1 MNKNAVYI
9 QRHNSNVAYRVNFA
23 DLLNL
28 EVNYQLNSNYEI
40 SLTLTY
46 VNAYK
51 GAFNAAQD
59 KATIFFNGELYDIQQ
74 TDTTID
80 NKGLLQL
87 KVTANHALV
96 DKMKNCRVDKTYPTE
111 DNPESSGGPDT
122 SSSTNS
128 DQNKQPGVTTKKTG
142 EKQTYSLQD
151 RLDKFFNGND
161 QGIKYELHGN
171 FPNVAV
177 DVQDTSLY
185 EWLNQHLK
193 EFSAYYIP
201 VGNVVKIYDLQ
212 SLQHE
217 TGRQFRYQHNM
228 TNANVQTDVNEIV
241 NDCEV
246 YGGKMEKDITT
257 GGVSNGVSEPV
268 NGDWAPVIKN
278 AAAIVGEKLSDSDIN
293 LIKAQINLESSGR
306 EDVVGGNDGLADGNA
321 IGLLQ
326 FKQRTFDYYCRPP
339 YTNIRKGL
347 DQLVA
352 LMNIP
357 NWRNQ
362 ITGHSGWSP
371 HGAPI
376 SKQEL
381 KPQTI
386 ANGAANQIA
395 EFCKQYVGKVPYVW
409 GGNTP
414 SGWDCSGFVAYVYNH
429 FGIPMHQ
436 PTTYEEYQ
444 GQVVGPPYQTG
455 DMLFWGNR
463 GHTTHTSIAIN
474 SEWRVGADNDRDGTV
489 MMKINQWP
497 PAFGVRNA
505 KMAALAGGDAS
516 LGDNQTSTTT
526 QTYYALHFHFE
537 DADSIKRYGRHRGKP
552 LAVDSIYDM
561 DALKKY
567 ADVNIQHKP
576 KTTFTVK
583 DIFEKGFSIGDVWHV
598 IVPEMNLKVGVTL
611 LGIKYKPFNP
621 DNSSATLSFNNS
633 GIVMQSVLNAIYED
647 IKGINSRPDQFNAI
661 SATSSRS
668 EDHFGQIVTLNA
680 DQVKAINQWMEG
692 GDNNEQAS

>member
-9 QRHNSNVAYRVNFA
+9 QRHDSNVAYRVNFA

-28 EVNYQLNSNYEI
+28 EINYQLNSNYEI

-46 VNAYK
+46 VNSYK

-111 DNPESSGGPDT
+111 DNPESSGGSDT
-122 SSSTNS
+122 SSSTNN

-257 GGVSNGVSEPV
+257 GGVSNGVNEPV
-268 NGDWAPVIKN
+268 NGDWTPVIKN
-278 AAAIVGEKLSDSDIN
+278 AAAIIGEKLSDSDIN

-306 EDVVGGNDGLADGNA
+306 EDVIGGTDGLSDGA
-321 IGLLQ
+321 AKGLLQ
-326 FKQRTFDYYCRPP
+326 FKQGTFNYYCRPP
-339 YTNIRKGL
+339 YNNIMKGL
-347 DQLVA
+347 DQLIA

-357 NWRNQ
+357 GWRNQ
-362 ITGHSGWSP
+362 ITGRHGWSP

-376 SKQEL
+376 SKEEL
-381 KPQTI
+381 KPQM
-386 ANGAANQIA
+386 AGAANQIA
-395 EFCKQYVGKVPYVW
+395 EFCKQFVGKVPYVW

-414 SGWDCSGFVAYVYNH
+414 NGWDCSGFVAYVYNH

-455 DMLFWGNR
+455 DMLFWGAR
-463 GHTTHTSIAIN
+463 GSTYHTSIAIN
-474 SEWRVGADNDRDGTV
+474 SEWRVGADNERDGTV
-489 MMKINQWP
+489 MMQINRWP

-505 KMAALAGGDAS
+505 KMAALAGGDAT
-516 LGDNQTSTTT
+516 LGDGQTSTTT

-598 IVPEMNLKVGVTL
+598 IVPEMNLKVAVTL

-692 GDNNEQAS
+692 GDNNE

>member
-1 MNKNAVYI
+1 MRRVVYI
-9 QRHNSNVAYRVNFA
+9 QPFGSKTGYRISHNNLI
-23 DLLNL
+23 DL
-28 EVNYQLNSNYEI
+28 EIDYQLNSKYEI
-40 SLTLTY
+40 NFYLTY
-46 VNAYK
+46 TKQFRKV
-51 GAFNAAQD
+51 FSAATG
-59 KATIFFNGELYDIQQ
+59 KANVFFDGEVYAVQQ
-74 TDTTID
+74 ADETID
-80 NKGLLQL
+80 SKGFLQF
-87 KVTANHALV
+87 KITANHSII
-96 DKMKNCRVDKTYPTE
+96 DKMKNCRVDKVYPTE
-111 DNPESSGGPDT
+111 DNPEQSGGT
-122 SSSTNS
+122 STGTADNP
-128 DQNKQPGVTTKKTG
+128 NKEPGVTTKRTG
-142 EKQTYSLQD
+142 EKQTYSLND

-161 QGIKYELHGN
+161 QGISYELHGN

-185 EWLNQHLK
+185 EWLNEHLK
-193 EFSAYYIP
+193 EYSAYYVP
-201 VGNVVKIYDLQ
+201 SGNKVLIYDLA
-212 SLQHE
+212 SLQHQ
-217 TGRQFRYQHNM
+217 TGRQFRYQNNM
-228 TNANVQTDVNEIV
+228 TGVDLQADYNDIV
-241 NDCEV
+241 NDCMV

-257 GGVSNGVSEPV
+257 GGVSNGVNEPV
-268 NGDWAPVIKN
+268 NGDWTPVIKN
-278 AAAIVGEKLSDSDIN
+278 AASIVGEKLSDSDIN

-347 DQLVA
+347 DQLIA

-376 SKQEL
+376 SKEEL
-381 KPQTI
+381 KPQTT
-386 ANGAANQIA
+386 GAANQIA
-395 EFCKQYVGKVPYVW
+395 EFCKSFVGKVPYVW

-455 DMLFWGNR
+455 DMLFWGPR
-463 GHTTHTSIAIN
+463 GGTTHTSIAIN
-474 SEWRVGADNDRDGTV
+474 SEWRVGADNERDGTV
-489 MMKINQWP
+489 MMQINRWP
-497 PAFGVRNA
+497 PQFGVRNA

-526 QTYYALHFHFE
+526 QTYYALSFHYE
-537 DADSIKRYGRHRGKP
+537 NQESINKWGRRRGKP

-567 ADVNIQHKP
+567 ADINIQHDP
-576 KTTFTVK
+576 KTTLSVK
-583 DIFEKGFSIGDVWHV
+583 DIHVRDFALGDIWQV
-598 IVPEMNLKVGVTL
+598 IAPEMNLKVGVTL

-621 DNSSATLSFNNS
+621 DKSDATLSFNNS
-633 GIVMQSVLNAIYED
+633 GLVQQSILNALYGD
-647 IKGINSRPDQFNAI
+647 IRSMGNRTNQIV
-661 SATSSRS
+661 SAMTSTTERQ
-668 EDHFGQIVTLNA
+668 EDHFGQIITYTPEEL
-680 DQVKAINQWMEG
+680 KRIKEFTEG
-692 GDNNEQAS
+692 GNTND

>member
-1 MNKNAVYI
+1 MRRVVYVQPYGSHVGYRI
-9 QRHNSNVAYRVNFA
+9 SHN
-23 DLLNL
+23 DLLDL

-40 SLTLTY
+40 TFNLTY
-46 VNAYK
+46 THQFAKV
-51 GAFNAAQD
+51 FNAMQD
-59 KATIFFNGELYDIQQ
+59 KANVFFNGEIYVAQQ
-74 TDTTID
+74 TDVTFD
-80 NKGLLQL
+80 SKGFLQY
-87 KVTANHALV
+87 KITANHSMI
-96 DKMKNCRVDKTYPTE
+96 DKMKNCRVDKTIPTE
-111 DNPESSGGPDT
+111 DNPEQSGGTTSSG
-122 SSSTNS
+122 ST
-128 DQNKQPGVTTKKTG
+128 DQKQPGVEIKKTA
-142 EKQTYSLQD
+142 EKETFSLND

-161 QGIKYELHGN
+161 QNISYELHGN

-177 DVQDTSLY
+177 DVQDTSLF

-193 EFSAYYIP
+193 DFSGYYVPI
-201 VGNVVKIYDLQ
+201 GNKLEIYDLQ
-212 SLQHE
+212 SIQHQ

-228 TNANVQTDVNEIV
+228 TEADIQTDVNNLV
-241 NDCEV
+241 NDCMV

-257 GGVSNGVSEPV
+257 GGVSNGVNEPV
-268 NGDWAPVIKN
+268 NGDWTPVIKN
-278 AAAIVGEKLSDSDIN
+278 AAAIVGEKLSDADIN

-347 DQLVA
+347 DQLIA

-357 NWRNQ
+357 GWRNQ

-376 SKQEL
+376 SKAEL
-381 KPQTI
+381 KPQTT
-386 ANGAANQIA
+386 GAANQIA
-395 EFCKQYVGKVPYVW
+395 EFCKSFVGKVPYVW

-474 SEWRVGADNDRDGTV
+474 SEWRVGADNERDGTV
-489 MMKINQWP
+489 MMQINRWP
-497 PAFGVRNA
+497 PAFGVRNP
-505 KMAALAGGDAS
+505 KMAALAGGDATLS
-516 LGDNQTSTTT
+516 GDQTSTTT
-526 QTYYALHFHFE
+526 QTYYALHFHYTDE
-537 DADSIKRYGRHRGKP
+537 DSIKKYGRHRGKP

-576 KTTFTVK
+576 KTTLTIK
-583 DIFEKGFSIGDVWHV
+583 DFYENDFHIGDVWQV

-621 DNSSATLSFNNS
+621 DNSNATLSFNNS
-633 GIVMQSVLNAIYED
+633 GLVMQSVINALYED
-647 IKGINSRPDQFNAI
+647 IRGINSQPDQFNVMAGVSERRENRI
-661 SATSSRS
+661 DNIATLS
-668 EDHFGQIVTLNA
+668 D
-680 DQVKAINQWMEG
+680 DQVRAIKEWMG
-692 GDNNEQAS
+692 GTVNAETI